1 MDLNVEV
8 KENMNQIIEDFI
20 HHSEEFGLQSFG
32 DGKTLKKLHL
42 HFRMIPTRG
51 ENELG
56 RSRIEGSV
64 TSLKA

>member
-8 KENMNQIIEDFI
+8 KENRKQIIKDSV
-20 HHSEEFGLQSFG
+20 HHAEEFGLQSFG
-32 DGKTLKKLHL
+32 DGKTLKELHL
-42 HFRMIPTRG
+42 HFRTIPTRV